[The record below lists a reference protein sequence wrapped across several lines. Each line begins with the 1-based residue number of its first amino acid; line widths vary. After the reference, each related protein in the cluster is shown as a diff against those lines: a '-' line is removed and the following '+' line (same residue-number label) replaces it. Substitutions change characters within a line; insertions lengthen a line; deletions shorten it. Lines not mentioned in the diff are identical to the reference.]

1 METLPPSLMISIT
14 IAARM
19 LGVSRSTA
27 YDLINRG
34 EFPVAVR
41 RVGSRLMVNREH
53 LEAWCNGTEAEVAS

>member
-1 METLPPSLMISIT
+1 MDLPPSLMVSVT

-34 EFPVAVR
+34 EFPVTPR
-41 RVGSRLMVNREH
+41 RVGSRLMINREH
-53 LEAWCNGTEAEVAS
+53 LEAWCRGEQTEVAS